1 MARQLS
7 STDIVALE
15 PNDMWT
21 SGMMLIPFMVERL
34 NSLRA
39 AKSMQSPWAER
50 KYKAKDGVNHGHV
63 ARWNPRSSEISRL
76 PYVAIVDPFAAASGA
91 ERGWP

>member
-21 SGMMLIPFMVERL
+21 SGMMVVPFMVERL

-50 KYKAKDGVNHGHV
+50 KS
-63 ARWNPRSSEISRL
+63 RPRM
-76 PYVAIVDPFAAASGA
+76 G
-91 ERGWP
+91 